1 MDVTFNNG
9 LYPAADSRY
18 SIFSGLTVLISA
30 TEVTALIGA
39 YLWPLFRVSAMVA
52 AAPVFGTRS
61 VPTKVKIMTALAI
74 TSVLVPILP
83 VPEVNV
89 FSPLAILI
97 IAQQIMIGLIIGFAV
112 QLVFSAVITGGQIVA
127 MQMGLGFS
135 LMVDPQNGQQS
146 PVLSQFYI
154 VFVVLVYLAI
164 NGHLVLVEVLAESF
178 NTMPI
183 SAEGLVAN
191 DFMQVVRWGGNIFA
205 GGMAIALPAISSLL
219 VVNIAFGL
227 MTRSAP
233 QLNIFAI
240 GFPITMILGFSL
252 VMITLPNV
260 APKSISLFS
269 EVYHLI
275 QNILGIK

>member
-1 MDVTFNNG
+1 M
-9 LYPAADSRY
+9 
-18 SIFSGLTVLISA
+18 IFSA
-30 TEVTALIGA
+30 TELTALIGA

-61 VPTKVKIMTALAI
+61 VPTKVKVMTAIAI

-83 VPEVNV
+83 APQIDV
-89 FSPLAILI
+89 FNPLSILI
-97 IAQQIMIGLIIGFAV
+97 IAQQILIGLIIGFAV

-135 LMVDPQNGQQS
+135 LMVDPQNGAQS

-154 VFVVLVYLAI
+154 VMVMLIYLSI
-164 NGHLVLVEVLAESF
+164 DGHLVLLEVLAESF
-178 NTMPI
+178 KTMPI
-183 SAEGLVAN
+183 SAQGLVAE
-191 DFMQVVRWGGNIFA
+191 DFMTVVRWGSNIFA
-205 GGMAIALPAISSLL
+205 GGLAIALPAISSLL
-219 VVNIAFGL
+219 VVNIAFGV

-240 GFPITMILGFSL
+240 GFPITMMLGFTL

-269 EVYHLI
+269 EVYHVI
-275 QNILGIK
+275 QTILGIK

>member
-1 MDVTFNNG
+1 M
-9 LYPAADSRY
+9 
-18 SIFSGLTVLISA
+18 IISA
-30 TEVTALIGA
+30 TEITALVGA
-39 YLWPLFRVSAMVA
+39 YLWPLFRVSAMVS

-61 VPTKVKIMTALAI
+61 VPAKVKIMAALAI

-83 VPEVNV
+83 APEVDV
-89 FSPLAILI
+89 FSPLAVLI
-97 IAQQIMIGLIIGFAV
+97 IAQQILIGLIIGFTV

-135 LMVDPQNGQQS
+135 LMVDPQNGAQS

-154 VFVVLVYLAI
+154 VFVMLVYLAI

-178 NTMPI
+178 KTMPI
-183 SAEGLVAN
+183 SEKGLVADN
-191 DFMQVVRWGGNIFA
+191 FMQIVRWGGNIFA
-205 GGMAIALPAISSLL
+205 GGMAIALPAIASLL
-219 VVNIAFGL
+219 VVNIAFGV

-240 GFPITMILGFSL
+240 GFPITMILGFAL
-252 VMITLPNV
+252 VMVTLPNI

-269 EVYHLI
+269 DVYHLL

>member
-1 MDVTFNNG
+1 MV
-9 LYPAADSRY
+9 
-18 SIFSGLTVLISA
+18 ISA
-30 TEVTALIGA
+30 TEITALVGA
-39 YLWPLFRVSAMVA
+39 YLWPLFRVSAMVT

-61 VPTKVKIMTALAI
+61 VPVKIKIMTALAI

-83 VPEVNV
+83 VPEVDV

-97 IAQQIMIGLIIGFAV
+97 ILQQILIGLILGFSV

-135 LMVDPQNGQQS
+135 LMVDPQNGSQS

-154 VFVVLVYLAI
+154 LLVMLVYLAI
-164 NGHLVLVEVLAESF
+164 NGHLLLVEVLAESF
-178 NTMPI
+178 RTMPI
-183 SAEGLVAN
+183 SAQGLVAN

-205 GGMAIALPAISSLL
+205 GGLAIALPAIASLL
-219 VVNIAFGL
+219 VVNITFGV

-240 GFPITMILGFSL
+240 GFPITILIGFAL
-252 VMITLPNV
+252 VMVTLPTV
-260 APKSISLFS
+260 TPQSVSLFS
-269 EVYHLI
+269 DVFHLLQSI
-275 QNILGIK
+275 MGIR

>member
-1 MDVTFNNG
+1 MVI
-9 LYPAADSRY
+9 PAAE
-18 SIFSGLTVLISA
+18 I
-30 TEVTALIGA
+30 TALIGA

-52 AAPVFGTRS
+52 SSPVFGTRS
-61 VPTKVKIMTALAI
+61 VPTKVKVMTSLAI

-83 VPEVNV
+83 APELNV
-89 FSPLAILI
+89 FSPIAII
-97 IAQQIMIGLIIGFAV
+97 VIAQQILIGLIIGFTV

-135 LMVDPQNGQQS
+135 LMVDPQNGAQS

-154 VFVVLVYLAI
+154 VMVMLVYLAI

-183 SAEGLVAN
+183 SVKGLVAE
-191 DFMQVVRWGGNIFA
+191 DFLQVVKWGANIFA
-205 GGMAIALPAISSLL
+205 GGMAIALPAIASLL
-219 VVNIAFGL
+219 VVNIAFGV

-240 GFPITMILGFSL
+240 GFPITMLLGFTL
-252 VMITLPNV
+252 VMVTLPNIS
-260 APKSISLFS
+260 PKSISLFS

-275 QNILGIK
+275 QSILGIK